1 MVCLSGQLVVCD
13 LDGVEM
19 KIYVFPAD
27 QTGCGFYRMI
37 WPAEALAK
45 QGHDVVVVRPNQR
58 DQMLQAKLDASERV
72 VSVRLPQDAD
82 VVVFQRVTHKYLVQ
96 AIPLIRAEG
105 IAVVIDMDD
114 DLTCIHPANPAF
126 HMLHPRDPKL
136 ALHSWQNTTD
146 ACDAATLV
154 TVSTPSLQ
162 KRYGVRTPSH
172 VLYNAVPE
180 RYLEVQH
187 EDSDVVGWAGSV
199 HSHPTDLQVM
209 GSAIAQLLQLKRTFK
224 VVGPLQ
230 GVHTALGI
238 SQKFELETTDVIRD
252 IRNWP
257 LAVTTLG
264 IGVAPLAES
273 KFNMSKSWL
282 KPLEYAAVGVPCVV
296 SPMPEYSRLARKG
309 IGVIAKRPDQWR
321 RHLLALI
328 REPLLRSE
336 LSERGRLAASKQTIE
351 GNAWRWLEA
360 WSEAIELQRYGTLE
374 LSSSS

>member
-1 MVCLSGQLVVCD
+1 
-13 LDGVEM
+13 M
-19 KIYVFPAD
+19 KVYVFPAD
-27 QTGCGFYRMI
+27 QTGCGFYRLI

-45 QGHDVVVVRPNQR
+45 QGHDVVVVAPKQR
-58 DQMLQAKLDASERV
+58 DQMLQAKLDSSERV

-96 AIPLIRAEG
+96 SIPLIRAEG

-126 HMLHPRDPKL
+126 HMLHPTNPKL
-136 ALHSWQNTTD
+136 ALHSWQNTMT
-146 ACDAATLV
+146 ACESATLV
-154 TVSTPSLQ
+154 TVSTPALAV
-162 KRYGVRTPSH
+162 RYGRKTPSH

-180 RYLEVQH
+180 RYLKIEH
-187 EDSDVVGWAGSV
+187 RDSDVVGWAGSV

-209 GSAIAQLLQLKRTFK
+209 GSSIAQLLQLRHTFK

-230 GVHTALGI
+230 GVHTALGV
-238 SQKFELETTDVIRD
+238 SQKFEIETTDVVQD
-252 IRNWP
+252 IRAWP
-257 LAVTTLG
+257 LAVNTLG

-309 IGVIAKRPDQWR
+309 VGVIAKRPDQWR

-328 REPLLRSE
+328 NEPLLRSE

-351 GNAWRWLEA
+351 GNSWRWLEA
-360 WSEAIELQRYGTLE
+360 WSTALE
-374 LSSSS
+374 LERNGALASSGTP